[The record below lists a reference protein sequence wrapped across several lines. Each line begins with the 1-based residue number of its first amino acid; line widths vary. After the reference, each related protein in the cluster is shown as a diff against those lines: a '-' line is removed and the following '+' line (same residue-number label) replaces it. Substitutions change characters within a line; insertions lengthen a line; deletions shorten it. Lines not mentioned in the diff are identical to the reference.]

1 MKRSEPTGTGA
12 APISRRDA
20 IKVGG
25 LTVSLAAL
33 LAACGDDR
41 GGSDEGGRV
50 GYQPPITDPPDYS
63 VDDAVL
69 LRTIASVE
77 ITVADSLAEMVAD
90 ADGDVKAL
98 LERFIENHRAIAD
111 EMNGFA
117 VDAGGD
123 AWECG
128 NTWMIE
134 RLIDPLHESVAA
146 SDDPTRDLFN
156 TAVALENLAAATNQ
170 AYAVRLADATA
181 AAATLAAAALEARQ
195 SAALVSTVRG
205 FDGYVSPAIGGAEVP
220 LDGDGVPLQFAITSR
235 FGSTGQ
241 IELVAGPPDENGV
254 RTTYTLLTP
263 ADNAYVY
270 NELAP
275 SC

>member
-1 MKRSEPTGTGA
+1 MGA
-12 APISRRDA
+12 ERIGRRDA
-20 IKVGG
+20 LKIGG

-33 LAACGDDR
+33 VAACGDDR
-41 GGSDEGGRV
+41 GGSEEGGRV

-77 ITVADSLAEMVAD
+77 ITVADALEGMLDNAD
-90 ADGDVKAL
+90 SSVVPL

-117 VDAGGD
+117 VSAGGD

-128 NTWMIE
+128 NTWMID
-134 RLIDPLHESVAA
+134 RLIEPLHESVSL
-146 SDDPTRDLFN
+146 SDDPARDLFN
-156 TAVALENLAAATNQ
+156 SAVALENLAVATNQ
-170 AYAVRLADATA
+170 SYATRLTETDAA
-181 AAATLAAAALEARQ
+181 RAALAAATLEARQ
-195 SAALVSTVRG
+195 SAALVSTIRG
-205 FDGYVSPAIGGAEVP
+205 YEGFVSPALGGGEVP
-220 LDGDGVPLQFAITSR
+220 VDADNIPLQFAITSR

-241 IELVAGPPDENGV
+241 IELIAGPPDENGV
-254 RTTYTLLTP
+254 RTTYSLQTP
-263 ADNAYVY
+263 ADNGYIY

-275 SC
+275 TC